1 MRAGREGGRSLTPG
15 CMMGCCSEGKKSK
28 PEPAEEEEEG
38 DFPRVAGWKE
48 IAALGLLTS
57 TTGCTGGSVRLI
69 GGLAGILGGC
79 SGLGGVGGVGLW

>member
-1 MRAGREGGRSLTPG
+1 MRDE
-15 CMMGCCSEGKKSK
+15 GCCSEGKKNK

-57 TTGCTGGSVRLI
+57 TTGCTGESSLRCDSAVSV
-69 GGLAGILGGC
+69 AGTRR
-79 SGLGGVGGVGLW
+79 VF